1 MLEELA
7 VIVTEIVVTAAMI
20 EAMIEGAMTGVMIGA
35 MVVVEVVDTEEVV
48 VEVEENLA
56 GWQSE
61 LLFYKNIHWSPFIML
76 CLVST
81 WVKVFRIISE
91 FRILRLTFHRKSASK
106 F

>member
-35 MVVVEVVDTEEVV
+35 MVVVAVVDTEEVV
-48 VEVEENLA
+48 EEVEENLA

-61 LLFYKNIHWSPFIML
+61 IFFSIRIYSITCLKQPLKNRQNKDL
-76 CLVST
+76 ND
-81 WVKVFRIISE
+81 K
-91 FRILRLTFHRKSASK
+91 
-106 F
+106 